1 MEFSHRY
8 AGASAVTQRDAA
20 TELAFAPDTLR
31 APTYFRGQVSA
42 QVAFREAMSAL
53 HDVVIADLRFIPKD
67 RTAYLAWREQQGYV
81 DFANLTRSQ
90 ATTAAEIERLS
101 AEVRELT
108 ARSSGRFAAFY
119 AARQKYFQFLYE
131 RDRELW
137 FKLDPI
143 ITVHPDSLF
152 FECFSRDESSYG
164 RLSASYN
171 VFTELGD
178 RACGTTNIDYSEKLY
193 GEFQKIRSY
202 KATTLD
208 IDPTGFSVTT
218 SLEQEYREVKI
229 DVPDTWVRGLLQVSS
244 AMTMPAHVVE
254 LHPMDVHNICL
265 ALRRNKEQFGPRSLR
280 FALKPGAPVS
290 VRIDP
295 WDKVIACPRSKCLGD
310 RETEIRIWGRRRL
323 HVLER
328 LLPMARSVKLYLL
341 GSGMPSFWVVDLGE
355 LSFTL
360 GLSGWTHNNWSQS
373 SNFDLLA
380 SREAVDE
387 HSQQRVFDELG
398 KVWFA
403 TPDELARATGLDRT
417 VVASAMIGWTQNGR
431 AMYDVERG
439 VYRKRELTREPLPME
454 ALRYANPRE
463 EAAVQLLHN
472 AKVAVDH
479 AGEIDGELAINGRI
493 GWRGRMFT
501 AKLAFDR
508 DRRIASAECDCD
520 FYIRNR
526 LRQGPCEHML
536 ALRAAHQRGVSD
548 KMPIGEF
555 KSPAAPKAAA
565 PATANAPTDLTKII
579 QNLFVKVR
587 ISNELGNH
595 HAALATLQDL
605 ERQLPA
611 GHAELIVVRERI
623 AEVLFTLK
631 HYDEAMRVARQ
642 VLGVEPQHASALRI
656 ARDVAGAQR
665 DWPTAHDMGERYAL
679 VAKAP
684 DAWLALIKLCEAGN
698 NLERARV
705 TFDKALQA
713 FPGNA
718 ELLAA
723 QQKLFPPTVA
733 ATEETAA
740 KPAPFWRRMIN
751 KITGKST
758 TPAVPAS
765 NDKQRTQRIEAAVTA
780 IALRGTV
787 PDRKNLIATL
797 QEVYRTTD
805 SENERLFAMVAA
817 VKQLCRDL
825 PSDQDIIACLREAAS

>member
-53 HDVVIADLRFIPKD
+53 HDVVVADLRFIPKD

-108 ARSSGRFAAFY
+108 ARSTGRFAAFY
-119 AARQKYFQFLYE
+119 AARQKYFNFLYE

-229 DVPDTWVRGLLQVSS
+229 DVPDTWVRGLLQVSA
-244 AMTMPAHVVE
+244 AMTMPAQVVE

-280 FALKPGAPVS
+280 FTLKPGAPVS

-310 RETEIRIWGRRRL
+310 REMEVRIWGRRRL

-341 GSGMPSFWVVDLGE
+341 GSGMPSFWVVDLGD

-360 GLSGWTHNNWSQS
+360 GLSGWTHNNWSQA

-398 KVWFA
+398 KVWLA
-403 TPDELARATGLDRT
+403 TPDELARATGLDRS
-417 VVASAMIGWTQNGR
+417 VVASAMVGWTQNGR

-439 VYRKRELTREPLPME
+439 VYRKRELTREPLPMS

-479 AGEIDGELAINGRI
+479 AAEIDGELAINGRI

-508 DRRIASAECDCD
+508 DRRIVSADCDCD

-548 KMPIGEF
+548 KIPAGEF
-555 KSPAAPKAAA
+555 KSPTAPNTADAAVA
-565 PATANAPTDLTKII
+565 PGNLATVI
-579 QNLFVKVR
+579 QNLFTKVR
-587 ISNELGNH
+587 TSTEQGNH
-595 HAALATLQDL
+595 HAALATLQNL

-611 GHAELIVVRERI
+611 GHAELQTVRERI
-623 AEVLFTLK
+623 ADVLRTLK

-642 VLGVEPQHASALRI
+642 VLAVEPQRAGALRI
-656 ARDVAGAQR
+656 ARDVASAQR
-665 DWPTAHDMGERYAL
+665 DWPTAHDLGERYAL
-679 VAKAP
+679 ATNTP
-684 DAWLALIKLCEAGN
+684 DAWLALIKLCEAGSN
-698 NLERARV
+698 IERARV

-723 QQKLFPPTVA
+723 QQKLLGAPTGA
-733 ATEETAA
+733 PNDTAS
-740 KPAPFWRRMIN
+740 KPAPFWRRVIN
-751 KITGKST
+751 KITGKNAPGA
-758 TPAVPAS
+758 TPPT
-765 NDKQRTQRIEAAVTA
+765 NDKRRNQRIEAAVTA

-787 PDRKNLIATL
+787 PDRTLLIATL
-797 QEVYRTTD
+797 QEVYRD
-805 SENERLFAMVAA
+805 NESENARLFAMVTA
-817 VKQLCRDL
+817 VKQSCRDL
-825 PSDQDIIACLREAAS
+825 PSDQDLIACLREAAS